1 MSGRRVTQ
9 RQKVASASEGAG
21 GASLAAAG
29 SLVTSRGMAELYA
42 ALSAGNL
49 DWGRIA
55 DLNIDII
62 EREGLGAA
70 LLAARAPPAPK
81 KLSRKEYKALYA
93 QQAAEAA
100 ARRATR
106 SPGRARTP
114 SSEVRRRRETMK
126 KTTKGRH

>member
-9 RQKVASASEGAG
+9 RRKASSASEGAG

-49 DWGRIA
+49 NWGRVA
-55 DLNIDII
+55 DLNMNLV

-70 LLAARAPPAPK
+70 MLALRAPK

-93 QQAAEAA
+93 KQAAEAA

-114 SSEVRRRRETMK
+114 SSEVRRRRETLK
-126 KTTKGRH
+126 KTTKGQH